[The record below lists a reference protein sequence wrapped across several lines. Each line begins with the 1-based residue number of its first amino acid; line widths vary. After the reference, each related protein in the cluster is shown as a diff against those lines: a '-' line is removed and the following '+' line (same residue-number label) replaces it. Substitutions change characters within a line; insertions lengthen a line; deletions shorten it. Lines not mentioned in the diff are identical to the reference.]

1 MADEIIFQQEITLVG
16 IKPLSSLPLVHVLLN
31 SILSGLITGN
41 GSSLLTAKFYTVQ
54 RLTYQVV
61 APVSFE
67 THVRAYHT
75 SPSFFLWRMRP
86 LPHNFTMSHRGID
99 FLFLLCSLDRYGP
112 IVI

>member
-54 RLTYQVV
+54 RLTYQVE
-61 APVSFE
+61 APVALE
-67 THVRAYHT
+67 NHVHAYHT
-75 SPSFFLWRMRP
+75 PPLFLWKMK
-86 LPHNFTMSHRGID
+86 LHPHVFTMSHVGID
-99 FLFLLCSLDRYGP
+99 SLFILCSSGRYGP
-112 IVI
+112 RVI